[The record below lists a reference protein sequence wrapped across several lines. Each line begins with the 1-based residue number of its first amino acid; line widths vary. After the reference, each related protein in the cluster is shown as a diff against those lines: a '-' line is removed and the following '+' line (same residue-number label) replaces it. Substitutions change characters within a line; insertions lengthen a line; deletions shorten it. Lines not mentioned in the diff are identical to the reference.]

1 MIDMVSTALGSVGQ
15 GPQLF
20 WLMIAARLPTD
31 IQYLVILSF
40 HNFLPCVCPGRIH
53 RKGTLRTVQ
62 IVLSLRCNQA
72 QWYPV
77 SGEAAHK
84 P

>member
-1 MIDMVSTALGSVGQ
+1 
-15 GPQLF
+15 LF
-20 WLMIAARLPTD
+20 WLMIAVHLSTD

-40 HNFLPCVCPGRIH
+40 HNFLPCVCSGRIH
-53 RKGTLRTVQ
+53 RERALRTVQ

-77 SGEAAHK
+77 RGEAAHK

>member
-1 MIDMVSTALGSVGQ
+1 MIEMVSAALGSVGQ

-20 WLMIAARLPTD
+20 RSVLTTHLSTD

-40 HNFLPCVCPGRIH
+40 HNFLPCVCSGRIH
-53 RKGTLRTVQ
+53 RERTLRTVQ

>member
-1 MIDMVSTALGSVGQ
+1 MIDMVSAALGSVGQ

-20 WLMIAARLPTD
+20 LSVIAMEKR
-31 IQYLVILSF
+31 
-40 HNFLPCVCPGRIH
+40 
-53 RKGTLRTVQ
+53 TLRTVQ